1 MRHPAQT
8 GMAKLE
14 FAISVAIFGVLA
26 AVLLERLSY
35 VQESAEK
42 VHMEATASALRSA
55 LFLKIAEHMT
65 SGRTPEYEKLA
76 QENPMDWLERKPP
89 NYAGAF
95 TRPPYPPPDGSW
107 YFDKTVHILTYQVN
121 LGRHFQPDA
130 LGLKQVQFYLK
141 LQYGEAPPTGDVGD
155 SPMPASGIKLV
166 AIQPYRWFEK

>member
-1 MRHPAQT
+1 
-8 GMAKLE
+8 MAKLE

-26 AVLLERLSY
+26 AVLLERLIY

-55 LFLKIAEHMT
+55 LFLKIAEHMNAGK
-65 SGRTPEYEKLA
+65 SIDYEKLA

-95 TRPPYPPPDGSW
+95 TRPPYPPPEGSW

-141 LQYGEAPPTGDVGD
+141 LQYGESPPAGDIGD
-155 SPMPASGIKLV
+155 SPIPASGIKLV
-166 AIQPYRWFEK
+166 AIQPYRWFGK